1 MRVAR
6 AAGTTAIYLT
16 RPPQWYMRVAQ
27 RTGDFFM
34 RTRLGTLSSIVLV
47 AGTLTSC
54 SDVGAGVERLHKTPV
69 AADVQAGDV
78 QAADVITGSGTANT
92 IPQFTSS
99 TSIGDS
105 PIIQSNGNIGIGS
118 TSPDSRLEV
127 FDFRQSGGNANGAVF
142 GRVSCTTGNTQP
154 TCAGVRGD
162 ASDVAL
168 GAVGVLGDNFASN
181 GGGGSGVLGQAFGVN
196 AYGVRGIS
204 TVTSGIGI
212 GVQGLAL
219 SADGAAGF
227 FVNNAFGTI
236 LFGGAG
242 PSGAAVFRVD
252 GKGTVFADGGFR
264 PFGADFAESMVV
276 EGDRNRYSPGDLLVI
291 DPSGERRL
299 ALSGTPYSTLVAGI
313 YSTLPGVLAS
323 QHRLAGPVSHNEVPM
338 AVVGIVPCKVTTENG
353 PIAVGDLLVTSS
365 ELGRAMRGT
374 DRRRML
380 GAVVGKALE
389 RLSHGD
395 GVIQVLV
402 TLQ

>member
-1 MRVAR
+1 MR
-6 AAGTTAIYLT
+6 I
-16 RPPQWYMRVAQ
+16 
-27 RTGDFFM
+27 
-34 RTRLGTLSSIVLV
+34 RLGTLSSVVLI
-47 AGTLTSC
+47 AGALSSC
-54 SDVGAGVERLHKTPV
+54 TDAGAGVERLHKAPV
-69 AADVQAGDV
+69 AADVQA
-78 QAADVITGSGTANT
+78 AEVITGSGTANT

-127 FDFRQSGGNANGAVF
+127 FDSRQSGGNANGAVF

-162 ASDVAL
+162 ASDVAVG
-168 GAVGVLGDNFASN
+168 GAVGVLGDNFASDA
-181 GGGGSGVLGQAFGVN
+181 GGGSGVLGQAFGTN
-196 AYGVRGIS
+196 AYGVRGLS
-204 TVTSGIGI
+204 AATSGNGI
-212 GVQGLAL
+212 GVQGLTN
-219 SADGAAGF
+219 SPGGIAGF
-227 FVNNAFGTI
+227 FVNTAFGTI
-236 LFGGAG
+236 LYGTSG

-264 PFGADFAESMVV
+264 PFGADFAESMAVK
-276 EGDRNRYSPGDLLVI
+276 GNRNRYSPGDLLVI

-299 ALSGTPYSTLVAGI
+299 ALSGTPYSRLVAGI
-313 YSTLPGVLAS
+313 YSTMPGIVAS
-323 QHRLAGPVSHNEVPM
+323 QHRLAGPVAHNEVPM
-338 AVVGIVPCKVTTENG
+338 AVVGIVPCKVTSENG

-365 ELGRAMRGT
+365 KRGRAMKGT
-374 DRRRML
+374 DGSRML

-389 RLSHGD
+389 RLDHGD